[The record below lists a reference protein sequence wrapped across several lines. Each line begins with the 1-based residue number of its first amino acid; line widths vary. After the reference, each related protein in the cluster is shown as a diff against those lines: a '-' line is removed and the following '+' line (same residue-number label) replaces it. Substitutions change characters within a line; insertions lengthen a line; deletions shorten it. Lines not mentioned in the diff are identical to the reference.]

1 VSSST
6 LAPLIATGGRGRPAR
21 ALLGFMGFWV
31 VPVREEDRAVLP
43 LREIMIDHQVERRP
57 HGRGAA
63 DPALR
68 CSVLLAVVAVRAS
81 WSKSLQARVERVKER
96 DQASPVIGE
105 SDRRVSRHLGEPSI
119 QLSGERATRAS

>member
-1 VSSST
+1 M
-6 LAPLIATGGRGRPAR
+6 GGSAWKKTAR
-21 ALLGFMGFWV
+21 SY
-31 VPVREEDRAVLP
+31 P
-43 LREIMIDHQVERRP
+43 LREIMIDHQVEEATTRP
-57 HGRGAA
+57 AAAA